1 MVNKMIN
8 AHELSKTLVAILN
21 NEEKEIIKMAVET
34 GNMGIAKG
42 LVKRKA
48 VSHTHEQRVLGSQA
62 ATSQQTQ
69 SSLNELLYT
78 MLKENKKLVLE
89 DGEMVLKAL

>member
-1 MVNKMIN
+1 MIN
-8 AHELSKTLVAILN
+8 AHELAKALAAIMN
-21 NEEKEIIKMAVET
+21 NEEKEMIKMAVET
-34 GNMGIAKG
+34 GNMGVAKG

-48 VSHTHEQRVLGSQA
+48 VSHTHEQRVLGSHAVTSKQA
-62 ATSQQTQ
+62 Q

-78 MLKENKKLVLE
+78 VLKENKKLVLE